1 MQRPFESFT
10 VTGGAFLD
18 ASWHDISGGSF
29 LAQRRVLE
37 EVWAFNFLCNSVK
50 REKMFGFLILGQ
62 T

>member
-1 MQRPFESFT
+1 
-10 VTGGAFLD
+10 VALLD